1 MPGYRRGWANRMKP
15 GSDFSNLRSPLAVSF
30 LEPALLLLI
39 KENPRHGY
47 TLLND
52 LESLGV
58 KNLHPSVVYRVLRE
72 MEELAWIN
80 SKWDT
85 SQTQG
90 PPRRNYQ
97 ITPQGE
103 SVLQNWKN
111 ELGKANEMILVLLE
125 RLSNLKGGEP
135 DA

>member
-15 GSDFSNLRSPLAVSF
+15 GSDFTNIRSPLAVSF

-47 TLLND
+47 TLLSD

-80 SKWDT
+80 SNWDT

-111 ELGKANEMILVLLE
+111 ELGKTKEMILVLLE
-125 RLSNLKGGEP
+125 RLSNLEGR
-135 DA
+135 

>member
-1 MPGYRRGWANRMKP
+1 MEPG
-15 GSDFSNLRSPLAVSF
+15 SNLRSPLAVSF

-39 KENPRHGY
+39 KENPSHGY

-58 KNLHPSVVYRVLRE
+58 KSLHPSVVYRVLRE

-103 SVLQNWKN
+103 TVLQNWRK
-111 ELGKANEMILVLLE
+111 ELGKANEIILVLLE
-125 RLSNLKGGEP
+125 RSLNLKGGET